1 MAQDKALVELLY
13 SLADDD
19 FILAYRGSEWLG
31 LAPHIEE
38 DVAYSSINQDMMGH
52 AVKFYSILEE
62 LGEGKADELSHLRA
76 PERFRNAV
84 LLEEKNGEGTY
95 LEQPQFDW
103 AFAVVRNYF
112 YSVHKKIRMQSLKQ
126 SSYDPLTDSA
136 SKVLIELQYHLMH
149 WETWFK
155 QLMTSTDEAKR
166 RMTAAIERCWN
177 EMDGVLT
184 LGPFAEEMISKGYI
198 ASEEEMRRKWLAHM
212 EKTFEQVGAHLP
224 GELGMTKGNG
234 RQGEHI
240 EDLNQALSTLSEVY
254 ETNPAA
260 GW

>member
-1 MAQDKALVELLY
+1 MAKDKALVELLY
-13 SLADDD
+13 TLADDD

-52 AVKFYSILEE
+52 AAKYYQILEE
-62 LGEGKADELSHLRA
+62 LGEGDADELSHLRS
-76 PERFRNAV
+76 PDKFRNAV

-95 LEQPQFDW
+95 LEQPNYDW

-112 YSVHKKIRMQSLKQ
+112 YSIHKKVRLESLRK
-126 SSYDPLTDSA
+126 SNYEPLSDAAKKIS
-136 SKVLIELQYHLMH
+136 IELQYHLMH

-155 QLMTSTDEAKR
+155 QLMMSSDEAKR
-166 RMTAAIERCWN
+166 RMGEAVEHCWN
-177 EMDGVLT
+177 EMDGIIS
-184 LGPFAEEMISKGYI
+184 LGPFADEMVEKGYV
-198 ASEEEMRRKWLAHM
+198 ASEASMREKWLDHM
-212 EKTFEQVGAHLP
+212 KKTFEQIGAELP

-234 RQGEHI
+234 RQGEHT
-240 EDLNQALSTLSEVY
+240 EDLTQALKTLSEVY

>member
-13 SLADDD
+13 TLADDD

-52 AVKFYSILEE
+52 AAKYYHLLEE
-62 LGEGKADELSHLRA
+62 LGEGDADELSHLRS
-76 PERFRNAV
+76 PEKFRNAV

-95 LEQPQFDW
+95 LEQPQYDW

-112 YSVHKKIRMQSLKQ
+112 YSIHKKFRMDSLRQ
-126 SSYDPLTDSA
+126 SSYEPLSDTA
-136 SKVLIELQYHLMH
+136 KKVSIELQYHLMH

-166 RMTAAIERCWN
+166 RMTAAVERCWN
-177 EMDGVLT
+177 EMGGVLS
-184 LGPFAEEMISKGYI
+184 LGPMAEEMAEKGYI
-198 ASEEEMRRKWLAHM
+198 ASEETMRTKWLDHM
-212 EKTFEQVGAHLP
+212 KKTFEQIGADFP

-234 RQGEHI
+234 RQGEHT
-240 EDLNQALSTLSEVY
+240 EDLTQALETLSEVY
-254 ETNPAA
+254 ETNPKVA
-260 GW
+260 W